1 MKMNG
6 KMMSGL
12 RKGLTGGS
20 VVSCEAG
27 LARCTIHNAECTLG
41 DGGDAI
47 GAESGEIRA
56 ESGAWSAESGGMT
69 LKCRNLH
76 RARGRKGVLVP
87 VDDFGRVA
95 TGNGRLLLTFEW
107 DGVGEAVLT
116 ARGGELQVTVIEE
129 GDTRGE
135 TVSVGR
141 LPMGPTAA
149 VAETSREITL
159 MTEAG
164 AYRLIQPRSGGLAGD
179 WELGKIATDYPALR
193 FGVTATTEMRVTVEE
208 RVLKGSYGT
217 TTTRMSREDE
227 EALKDDAMK
236 AYCEIDRH
244 SRGLGYAMQP
254 MLMRYRLKDSEGRTL
269 HESGITL
276 VGTEGGFQLA
286 GRQKVTLAGGKRTAG
301 ELKATCFLAG
311 IGLGGDEADE
321 ATKRRVAVL
330 EIEGSG
336 PIHLPDLTGETATRV
351 TGNEVEYCL
360 PGMAP
365 GAGLTEARG
374 RRGEITEGL
383 AARAGKA
390 LRRVA
395 TIAYPYM
402 KLSGGGM
409 MTIGGAASQEGTTK
423 QLIER
428 QNKILAETPAEPG
441 EEETMRARC
450 SMPHTFTATAGT
462 RAGNTTLWGNPT
474 AKPYEGYSL
483 TALAAKMSGAKVAAT
498 VEVDLTGMNGE
509 SGGLVARNEMVAAGD
524 DLTLSPRLSYPDR
537 RATKMRIRVANGTG
551 SGVRSVEVEL
561 KPVAGRN
568 EAAYLSIDQKPI
580 TLENDAT
587 RTYKAGIT
595 TATGVKLTGTVVATE
610 SGRIEEAKCARD
622 CGAGEVTAIVG
633 STPST
638 SSWDFGRDRFY
649 VMAQGGIV
657 SVACSGNG
665 ERLTMQELD
674 RRGVKV
680 AEHVTPTSRSDAG
693 VAAIAGGE
701 LVTISGVRVKTLG
714 MAPQDATALGWDGAD
729 GDFWITRSTGLTQ
742 LRPMD
747 EPGSCYERDTPRI
760 DSLLSD
766 GNRILIITP
775 GHDLLDS
782 KVRSIEAKDV
792 EWTVR
797 VGLGDTAHYPRVRGT
812 VGALRRV
819 TAIGLAMVASV
830 IQARFTA
837 SSDNGAGG
845 QWMRL
850 LAGAMLSGALRA
862 PFFLPVEASRRR
874 CMTLTIRGHVAGDAE
889 IRGVQVFMR

>member
-1 MKMNG
+1 MKG
-6 KMMSGL
+6 GL
-12 RKGLTGGS
+12 SGGS
-20 VVSCEAG
+20 VVSCDAG
-27 LARCTIHNAECTLG
+27 LASADWI
-41 DGGDAI
+41 
-47 GAESGEIRA
+47 AESGEVRAESADVRA
-56 ESGAWSAESGGMT
+56 ESGAWGSECGGMT
-69 LKCRNLH
+69 LSCRNLH

-95 TGNGRLLLTFEW
+95 TGNGRLLLTFQWE
-107 DGVGEAVLT
+107 GVGEAVLT
-116 ARGGELQVTVIEE
+116 ARGGELQVTVIEA
-129 GDTRGE
+129 GDARGE

-159 MTEAG
+159 MTDAG
-164 AYRLIQPRSGGLAGD
+164 AYRLTQPLGGGLAGD

-193 FGVTATTEMRVTVEE
+193 FGVTATTEMSATVAE
-208 RVLKGSYGT
+208 RVLKGSYGS
-217 TTTRMSREDE
+217 TTTRLSREDE
-227 EALKDDAMK
+227 EALKEDAMT
-236 AYCEIDRH
+236 AYCEIDRQ

-269 HESGITL
+269 HESGIML
-276 VGTEGGFQLA
+276 VGTESGFQLT
-286 GRQKVTLAGGKRTAG
+286 GRQKVTLTAGKRAAG
-301 ELKATCFLAG
+301 TLKATCFLAG
-311 IGLGGDEADE
+311 IGLGGEEADE
-321 ATKRRVAVL
+321 ATKRRVALL

-351 TGNEVEYCL
+351 TGTEVEYCL
-360 PGMAP
+360 PGMAM

-383 AARAGKA
+383 AARGGKA

-402 KLSGGGM
+402 KLSGGAM
-409 MTIGGAASQEGTTK
+409 MTIGGAASGEGTTK

-428 QNKILAETPAEPG
+428 QNRILAETPKEPDAD
-441 EEETMRARC
+441 ETMRGRC
-450 SMPHTFTATAGT
+450 SLPHTFTASAGA

-483 TALAAKMSGAKVAAT
+483 AAMAAKMSGSRVPAT
-498 VEVDLTGMNGE
+498 VEVELTGVNGE
-509 SGGLVARNEMVAAGD
+509 SAGIVARNEMIAAGD
-524 DLTLSPRLSYPDR
+524 ELTLSPRLSYPDR

-551 SGVRSVEVEL
+551 SGVRSAEVEL

-568 EAAYLSIDQKPI
+568 EAGYLDPNQKPI
-580 TLENDAT
+580 ALENDPT

-610 SGRIEEAKCARD
+610 SGRIEEAKSARD
-622 CGAGEVTAIVG
+622 CGTGEVTAIMG

-649 VMAQGGIV
+649 VMAQGGIM

-665 ERLTMQELD
+665 EKMTMQDLD
-674 RRGVKV
+674 RRGVK
-680 AEHVTPTSRSDAG
+680 AREHVTLTSRSDAG

-714 MAPQDATALGWDGAD
+714 RVPADATALGWDGTD

-742 LRPMD
+742 LRPLD
-747 EPGSCYERDTPRI
+747 EPGSCYERDTPQI

-782 KVRSIEAKDV
+782 KVRSIEVKDV

-812 VGALRRV
+812 AGALRRV

-874 CMTLTIRGHVAGDAE
+874 CLTLTIRGHVAGDAE
-889 IRGVQVFMR
+889 IRGVKVFMK